1 MEQEPDPYSYHAHPY
16 QAPPRADPATLPPLA
31 IPRPFRLCNV
41 SHEERATWCMQTAY
55 ELALLKNTAFHYG
68 DAYSKVVA
76 VEETKLVLTNIIEM
90 NSKGRS
96 TLAAILEAMV
106 GLDKSMWSVVM
117 EEEVRNELASVVRFD
132 GHCRARL
139 VAMNIIIEKIAETQ
153 QMIAVTEQRAMA
165 EQRAMTANPWAQ
177 TWSSTEGPEN
187 SEVLSPEQE
196 PVETEDERANAIEGE
211 TEAPAETN
219 VVEAEEALTY
229 RGGGSDNQHANT
241 EKTEDVAPSETAAAE
256 RTPRSHWR
264 PQFGSMSLAEAENYS
279 SWRGSR
285 TI

>member
-16 QAPPRADPATLPPLA
+16 HAPPRADLASLPPLA

-41 SHEERATWCMQTAY
+41 SPEERTTWCMQTAY

-68 DAYSKVVA
+68 DAFGKVVA
-76 VEETKLVLTNIIEM
+76 VEETKLLLANIIEM

-106 GLDKSMWSVVM
+106 GPEKTMWSVVI
-117 EEEVRNELASVVRFD
+117 EEEVQNELASIVRFD

-139 VAMNIIIEKIAETQ
+139 VAMNILMEKIAETKE
-153 QMIAVTEQRAMA
+153 MIAVMEQRAMA
-165 EQRAMTANPWAQ
+165 EQRAITANPWAQ
-177 TWSSTEGPEN
+177 TRSSTEGPEN
-187 SEVLSPEQE
+187 SEAPSPEQE
-196 PVETEDERANAIEGE
+196 PVETEGEENIEAE
-211 TEAPAETN
+211 TETPAETS
-219 VVEAEEALTY
+219 VVEVEEALTY
-229 RGGGSDNQHANT
+229 RGGGPDSQHANT
-241 EKTEDVAPSETAAAE
+241 EKTEVVAPGETAKGE

-279 SWRGSR
+279 SWRVSR